1 MSTTTTPPPKSLRE
15 RHPRARERDRALYK
29 LVLRFREDPRADL
42 WWLLLD
48 WMLPTLAIRTGRY
61 RGKSALFGSDDL
73 LQEMA
78 LALRETALTIPLTSD
93 AYLERRL
100 GMRTANRVTRRFQR
114 EAAYQDYLEPLE
126 ALEPDTEEEGD
137 ES

>member
-1 MSTTTTPPPKSLRE
+1 MSTTTTHPPRSLRE
-15 RHPRARERDRALYK
+15 PHPVARERDRTLYK
-29 LVLRFREDPRADL
+29 LVLRFREDPRANL

-48 WMLPTLAIRTGRY
+48 WMLPTLAIRAGRY
-61 RGKSALFGSDDL
+61 REKSALFGSDDL

-78 LALRETALTIPLTSD
+78 IALRETALTIPLTSD

-100 GMRTANRVTRRFQR
+100 AMRTANRVTRRFKR
-114 EAAYQDYLEPLE
+114 EAAYQDYLLPLE
-126 ALEPDTEEEGD
+126 VLEPDSEEEGD

>member
-1 MSTTTTPPPKSLRE
+1 MSTTTTRPPTSPRE
-15 RHPRARERDRALYK
+15 RHPRACERDRALYK

-48 WMLPTLAIRTGRY
+48 WMLPTLTIRAGRY
-61 RGKSALFGSDDL
+61 RGKSALFDTDDL

-100 GMRTANRVTRRFQR
+100 SMRTANRVTRRFKR
-114 EAAYQDYLEPLE
+114 EVAYQDYLEPLE
-126 ALEPDTEEEGD
+126 DLEPNSEEEGD